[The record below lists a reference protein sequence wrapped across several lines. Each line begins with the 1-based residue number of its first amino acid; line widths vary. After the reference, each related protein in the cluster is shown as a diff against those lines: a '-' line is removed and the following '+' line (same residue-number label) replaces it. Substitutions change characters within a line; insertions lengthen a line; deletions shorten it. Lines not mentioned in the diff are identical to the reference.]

1 MLFMI
6 PSKKFKSN
14 KDLFKIGFLTL
25 LGIASYGSW
34 LVYNSR
40 NIITSEPIAV
50 IPINAN
56 KGTVEEI
63 INESGVVELGGQQ
76 ILKAPGDGII
86 AEVLVKAGNRFNIG
100 QNLILLQDSKRKTSQ
115 ILHQLKIQQNLIDL
129 ADSRQK
135 LEDAKVNLAVAQ
147 EKLEADEALFAKGF
161 ISKQEVQNQRE
172 TTRKARSSIL
182 EAERGLQ
189 KLNLQLQELK
199 FKGLELEEELQK
211 NRILAPTTGK
221 VLEVKVKRGDVV
233 KLGDDLVLIGDP
245 TREIVKLELST
256 LNARRVQLNQ
266 AVRVNTI
273 GVNTESFTG
282 KIRSLALIADRSESI
297 IGSQNQTTVSAA
309 IELDYPSGKLIP
321 GSQVS
326 VDIILEQQKDVVVL
340 PTQAIQGIGSET
352 FVWVRD
358 SQGNARQQPVTLGL
372 EGLTTVEITS
382 GLQAS
387 QHLALKRRGF
397 KPQTFR

>member
-1 MLFMI
+1 MI

-233 KLGDDLVLIGDP
+233 KLGG
-245 TREIVKLELST
+245 
-256 LNARRVQLNQ
+256 
-266 AVRVNTI
+266 NTPRA
-273 GVNTESFTG
+273 EATG
-282 KIRSLALIADRSESI
+282 L
-297 IGSQNQTTVSAA
+297 
-309 IELDYPSGKLIP
+309 
-321 GSQVS
+321 
-326 VDIILEQQKDVVVL
+326 
-340 PTQAIQGIGSET
+340 
-352 FVWVRD
+352 
-358 SQGNARQQPVTLGL
+358 
-372 EGLTTVEITS
+372 
-382 GLQAS
+382 
-387 QHLALKRRGF
+387 
-397 KPQTFR
+397 